1 MTALVA
7 IFGVL
12 IAALGA
18 AGVVS
23 PRVLIGLVDS
33 VWRGP
38 RGIYGVATVRLVLGV
53 VLVVAAPDCRF
64 PEIVRILGILSLVS
78 AVVLP
83 LLGRERLRTMID
95 WWISRPGGFIRA
107 WSLVAVAF
115 GVFLGYAGI

>member
-1 MTALVA
+1 MTALVVILGA
-7 IFGVL
+7 L

-23 PRVLIGLVDS
+23 PRVLIGFVDS
-33 VWRGP
+33 VWRRP
-38 RGIYGVATVRLVLGV
+38 RGIYGVVAVRLVLGV

-64 PEIVRILGILSLVS
+64 PEIVRILGVLSLVA

-83 LLGRERLRTMID
+83 LLGRERLRRMID

-107 WSLVAVAF
+107 WSLAAVAF

>member
-1 MTALVA
+1 MTVLVV
-7 IFGVL
+7 IFGAL

-33 VWRGP
+33 VWRGS
-38 RGIYGVATVRLVLGV
+38 RGIYGVVAVRLVLGV

-64 PEIVRILGILSLVS
+64 PEIVRILGLLSLVS

-83 LLGRERLRTMID
+83 LLGRERLRRLVE